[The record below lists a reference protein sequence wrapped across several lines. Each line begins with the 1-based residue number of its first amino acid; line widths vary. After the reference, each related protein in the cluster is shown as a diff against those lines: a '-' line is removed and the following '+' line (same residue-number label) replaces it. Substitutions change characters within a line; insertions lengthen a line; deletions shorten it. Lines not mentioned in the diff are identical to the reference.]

1 MAVGVRAF
9 SAFVPWLRL
18 TRAGDARVRSLAGWD
33 EDALTLAVEAALPL
47 AEQHRAASGA
57 LSGVFFASTSAPYTE
72 TSCASLLA
80 SACDVPPERLR
91 TTDLG
96 ASRRAGVQAMLAA
109 LERLLADRESADAL
123 VTAAH
128 ARMPQPSDL
137 SESPGDAAA
146 AVILGRASLAAELL
160 GTRSV
165 AADVVD
171 ILQTG
176 GDPVLR
182 PGEAAAFV
190 PVTRAA
196 IAGALTNANVQ
207 IADVAGFAI
216 GAPSTAAAKEL
227 MKASGADP
235 TRLAPLFDQVIG
247 HTGAAQPLLSFAA
260 ALEAAKAGDV
270 LVLAAWGD
278 GADALVF
285 RVVASAPRSAR
296 PLRALLESSRRIGDY
311 TEYRHLVA
319 RASGAAHDPAHAG
332 NMRLR
337 GAKCRHC
344 GAVRFPPSPACDAC
358 RKEGADSVRL
368 SRRGTIAELTRHEAA
383 VTGLVDLDGGGR
395 VSVPLTDVDE
405 VAAGMPV
412 ELTLRYGHGFR
423 YTWKARPVRA

>member
-9 SAFVPWLRL
+9 SAFIPWLRL
-18 TRAGDARVRSLAGWD
+18 SRAGDARVRSLAGWD

-57 LSGVFFASTSAPYTE
+57 LSGVLFASTSAPYTE

-123 VTAAH
+123 VATAH
-128 ARMPQPSDL
+128 ARMPQPGSDL
-137 SESPGDAAA
+137 SETSGDAAA

-176 GDPVLR
+176 GDPVLG

-216 GAPSTAAAKEL
+216 GAPSTAAATGL
-227 MKASGADP
+227 IKAAGADP
-235 TRLAPLFDQVIG
+235 TRLAPLFDDVIG
-247 HTGAAQPLLSFAA
+247 HTGAAQPLLSFTA
-260 ALEAAKAGDV
+260 ALESAKAGDV
-270 LVLAAWGD
+270 LVLAA
-278 GADALVF
+278 
-285 RVVASAPRSAR
+285 
-296 PLRALLESSRRIGDY
+296 
-311 TEYRHLVA
+311 
-319 RASGAAHDPAHAG
+319 
-332 NMRLR
+332 
-337 GAKCRHC
+337 
-344 GAVRFPPSPACDAC
+344 
-358 RKEGADSVRL
+358 
-368 SRRGTIAELTRHEAA
+368 
-383 VTGLVDLDGGGR
+383 
-395 VSVPLTDVDE
+395 
-405 VAAGMPV
+405 
-412 ELTLRYGHGFR
+412 
-423 YTWKARPVRA
+423 